1 MSVTSL
7 GDQLRDLVPLM
18 ERLRA
23 QTRARAM
30 REGAAPLVCFECD
43 HRQEGPGPCER
54 CGGSCEAPEAPTES
68 ARERLDRLVREA
80 EGDEDGGVF

>member
-23 QTRARAM
+23 KARARDA
-30 REGAAPLVCFECD
+30 GPVVCFECD
-43 HRQEGPGPCER
+43 HRQEGRGPCER
-54 CGGSCEAPEAPTES
+54 CGASCERPEERPES
-68 ARERLDRLVREA
+68 ARERLDRLVQEA
-80 EGDEDGGVF
+80 EGDEGGGVF

>member
-1 MSVTSL
+1 MSLSTL

-23 QTRARAM
+23 KAKARD
-30 REGAAPLVCFECD
+30 AALVVCFECD
-43 HRQEGPGPCER
+43 HRQEGRGPCER
-54 CGGSCEAPEAPTES
+54 CGGSCEGPEESTES

-80 EGDEDGGVF
+80 EGDEGGGVF